1 MECMMN
7 TILQNLMLACP
18 TACAIVKGSEEYC
31 KIAGYV
37 NFYSVPGGTIVA
49 AEVTGLPRKKK
60 FCDSE
65 IFGFHIHEGGQCLGE
80 EGEPFKLTG
89 SHYNTNE
96 CGHPAHR
103 GDMPVLFGNNG
114 FAWMLFLT
122 NRFMPQDIIGRTVVI
137 HSLPDDFHTQ
147 PSGNSG
153 EKIAC
158 GEIVANTYF
167 H

>member
-1 MECMMN
+1 M
-7 TILQNLMLACP
+7 
-18 TACAIVKGSEEYC
+18 
-31 KIAGYV
+31 
-37 NFYSVPGGTIVA
+37 PGGTIVA
-49 AEVTGLPRKKK
+49 AEVTGLPKKKK

-80 EGEPFKLTG
+80 AGDPFKRTG
-89 SHYNTNE
+89 GHYNTNE

-122 NRFMPQDIIGRTVVI
+122 NRFMPEDIIGRTVVI

-158 GEIVANTYF
+158 GEIVENTYF